1 MGKTFSL
8 AIVVFALLIPAT
20 AASALGTPLETAA
33 SPVKDVITQVATTLP
48 PIVPV
53 RPPAPVSLPT
63 TPAETP
69 TASDQP
75 SKSPVEPPVSPVSV
89 DVPNVKAPSSPKTP
103 SSPQSQPPID
113 PLPDQS
119 PSPVAEAPVSGT
131 AEVVGETTQ
140 TAGIDPGSEAAGQPA
155 SGFRPAVGAAGASG
169 SAAVLRAPLVAPFRQ
184 LLVYIWPAVALGRP
198 GLVTLLDRA
207 GLGLATLVAA
217 GRAGFGS
224 GVETASGR
232 ERVPADG
239 IGVADWLSPRFY
251 ALGDRFVPDPPL
263 SLAALYLILAAGI
276 AAIWCISR
284 REVGL
289 RTLSRRRRI

>member
-1 MGKTFSL
+1 MGKTYSL

-20 AASALGTPLETAA
+20 SASALGTPLETAA
-33 SPVKDVITQVATTLP
+33 SPVKDVITQVATTVP

-75 SKSPVEPPVSPVSV
+75 STSPAAPPVSPASV
-89 DVPNVKAPSSPKTP
+89 DVPNVKTP

-169 SAAVLRAPLVAPFRQ
+169 SAAVLRTPLVAPLRQ
-184 LLVYIWPAVALGRP
+184 LLVYVWPAIALGSP
-198 GLVTLLDRA
+198 GLATLLDRA
-207 GLGLATLVAA
+207 GLGVASLVASS
-217 GRAGFGS
+217 RAGSGS
-224 GVETASGR
+224 R
-232 ERVPADG
+232 EEVVSRPERAPAEG
-239 IGVADWLSPRFY
+239 IGIAEWLSPRFY
-251 ALGDRFVPDPPL
+251 ALNDRFVPDPPL
-263 SLAALYLILAAGI
+263 PLAALYFVLAAGI